1 MATWEKRVVFGDSPD
16 YPSVHAATV
25 CELPSGD
32 LMAAWYGGSH
42 EYASDVVI
50 LGAFFRRSTGTWTEA
65 VVLVETEGCTVGNP
79 VLFSVRPG
87 ELRLFYS
94 VMYEV
99 LNWGA
104 CKLKYRVSTDGGV
117 TFGPRHVL
125 RDETGLMPRN
135 TPCVLSNGELL
146 LPLYDDTGVHASVC
160 LISGDEG
167 QSWETSM
174 PIRSTPGN
182 EQPTIVE
189 FPDGELVCLMRTQGR
204 GPLWRAQSTNRGR
217 TWSSPTPIALP
228 NPDAGVDMV
237 RTPDDRL
244 VLAFNNALYD
254 RSPLTLAVSEDRG
267 KSWRVA
273 RDVETE
279 PGEYS
284 YPAIIQGSDG
294 MLHLLYTDRRFAIA
308 HLTFDQAAL
317 EG

>member
-1 MATWEKRVVFGDSPD
+1 MFGDSPD
-16 YPSVHAATV
+16 HPSVHAATV

-125 RDETGLMPRN
+125 RDQTGLMPRN

-182 EQPTIVE
+182 SSHDRRVS
-189 FPDGELVCLMRTQGR
+189 GR
-204 GPLWRAQSTNRGR
+204 RAGV
-217 TWSSPTPIALP
+217 
-228 NPDAGVDMV
+228 PDADAGPRAAVAGTVDQS
-237 RTPDDRL
+237 
-244 VLAFNNALYD
+244 
-254 RSPLTLAVSEDRG
+254 RSHVVIAD
-267 KSWRVA
+267 
-273 RDVETE
+273 
-279 PGEYS
+279 
-284 YPAIIQGSDG
+284 
-294 MLHLLYTDRRFAIA
+294 TDRAP
-308 HLTFDQAAL
+308 
-317 EG
+317 